1 MTILIVAG
9 EVAFTLLILFL
20 AWFAITS
27 FFEKEKRAFGRSFLL
42 LLMFMALNG
51 IFLLLP
57 FSQKIWMFSIT
68 ASLMLI
74 LILWFLLS
82 PAPKKAI
89 EIVGT
94 MKKIDERDVI
104 FARFDY
110 EEGSQIF
117 QDYYR
122 RHPEFESIDREIRN
136 LPDVLTSS
144 HLKKD
149 PVLFSL
155 AAAEFDFL
163 EHLLTEVIGKKVPK
177 KESLSK
183 EKNTQIIKSVMGYLG
198 SNLCGICT
206 LNQACVYS
214 HVGRGPEPYGHEI
227 ELDHKYAIVFAVEM
241 DLAMVSAAPKAPV
254 IVETAKKYVEA
265 AKISIIAAH
274 FIGRL
279 GFSARAHIAG
289 SNYQAMLPPL
299 GWEAGL
305 GELGRLG
312 ILITSRY
319 GPRARLG
326 LITTDL
332 PLIPDNPKVLGIQD
346 FCDKCQKCARNCPA
360 QAISYG
366 KKVEENGVIRWVL
379 NREECYRYWR
389 KAGTDC
395 AMCIYVCPYS
405 KPDNIF
411 HNFIRKV
418 ASTSSSAQ
426 TLSVWSDDFFYGR
439 VPQRKRLPFSF

>member
-1 MTILIVAG
+1 M
-9 EVAFTLLILFL
+9 AFTLLILFL

-42 LLMFMALNG
+42 LLMFIAMNG

-57 FSQKIWMFSIT
+57 FSQKTWMFSIT
-68 ASLMLI
+68 ASLMVI
-74 LILWFLLS
+74 FILWFLLS
-82 PAPKKAI
+82 PAPKKAV

-104 FARFDY
+104 FTRFDY

-122 RHPEFESIDREIRN
+122 RHPEFESIDREIRD

-163 EHLLTEVIGKKVPK
+163 EHLLTVVAGKKGPK
-177 KESLSK
+177 KESLPK

-198 SNLCGICT
+198 SNLCGICA
-206 LNQACVYS
+206 LNQAYVYS
-214 HVGRGPEPYGHEI
+214 HVGRGSEPYGREI

-241 DLAMVSAAPKAPV
+241 DLAMISAAPKAPV

-289 SNYQAMLPPL
+289 SNYQVMLPPL

-312 ILITSRY
+312 ILITSKS

-326 LITTDL
+326 LITTDI
-332 PLIPDNPKVLGIQD
+332 PLIPDKPKVLGIQD
-346 FCDKCQKCARNCPA
+346 FCDKCQKCARNCPT

-411 HNFIRKV
+411 HNFVRKV

-426 TLSVWSDDFFYGR
+426 TLSVWGDDFFYGR
-439 VPQRKRLPFSF
+439 VPQRKRSPFSF